1 MGTGEVT
8 LEAAVVTL
16 VVIVVTLVTAVVTLV
31 AAVEQGAGDG
41 SRGHK
46 REAGHPMTVLEQP
59 SGYAGRGSLRT
70 GTLCRRKTVVLSA
83 RGEDTQD
90 SEGGNIS

>member
-1 MGTGEVT
+1 MGTWEVT

-16 VVIVVTLVTAVVTLV
+16 VVIVVTLE

-41 SRGHK
+41 SREHK

-70 GTLCRRKTVVLSA
+70 GTLCRRKTVLLSA
-83 RGEDTQD
+83 QGKDTQD